1 MGMNKSFTWELKFS
15 VGVGMI
21 FWEWKEMEGP
31 QSAGI
36 QRAYSLG
43 QLRAIPRIG
52 LGQRGGQMDG
62 AGA

>member
-1 MGMNKSFTWELKFS
+1 
-15 VGVGMI
+15 MI
-21 FWEWKEMEGP
+21 FWEWEEMEGP
-31 QSAGI
+31 QSVGS